1 MEEDSQVERGP
12 TQSTESRGKVCSSS
26 SSDSASNDNA
36 SSPATLP
43 SVSSNNN
50 TSATSSSSS
59 TIVQQHNSSVISSSS
74 FNANASIPPSML
86 STSVNGI
93 NVSLTLVQQNDDNGN
108 DASTLVQQYDTAN
121 SSMPLSS
128 LPSTL
133 VQQYDTANSS
143 LPLSSLPPT
152 FVQQYDTTNSS
163 LPLSSLPHYE
173 SSHNSCS
180 FDCCGSHFSDDL
192 FLPRGGGDDGYDG
205 QGQQQSNTFTS
216 WDNNDGSDNES
227 GSDSDEVDL
236 PYKCTDPRFID
247 NDVEEGMAGP
257 TDGNDKA
264 LKVAISHSL
273 EELCHTCGVRLET
286 DEVKIV
292 DPMCSGDFDLWI
304 HLHCWEVKN
313 PQIVQ
318 LFGGI
323 NNNRI
328 LRAFSEAIAGGL
340 LQGWQQ
346 LQCNQRYQVLS
357 HIFYTNQSFTLTA
370 RDIIT
375 HFKCAKPG
383 CTFCQHPNDCSYHSI
398 QKCIHPELP
407 LIKCRNDACDN
418 VMHDGCVIGFQYS
431 FGLEEQRPFVCFSCH
446 PGDRNL
452 FTSST
457 QQRDDTERQT
467 ASASTEASSNERS
480 NDVSSSTRAVS
491 RTRTRF

>member
-1 MEEDSQVERGP
+1 
-12 TQSTESRGKVCSSS
+12 
-26 SSDSASNDNA
+26 
-36 SSPATLP
+36 
-43 SVSSNNN
+43 
-50 TSATSSSSS
+50 
-59 TIVQQHNSSVISSSS
+59 
-74 FNANASIPPSML
+74 
-86 STSVNGI
+86 
-93 NVSLTLVQQNDDNGN
+93 
-108 DASTLVQQYDTAN
+108 
-121 SSMPLSS
+121 
-128 LPSTL
+128 
-133 VQQYDTANSS
+133 
-143 LPLSSLPPT
+143 
-152 FVQQYDTTNSS
+152 
-163 LPLSSLPHYE
+163 
-173 SSHNSCS
+173 
-180 FDCCGSHFSDDL
+180 
-192 FLPRGGGDDGYDG
+192 
-205 QGQQQSNTFTS
+205 
-216 WDNNDGSDNES
+216 
-227 GSDSDEVDL
+227 
-236 PYKCTDPRFID
+236 
-247 NDVEEGMAGP
+247 
-257 TDGNDKA
+257 
-264 LKVAISHSL
+264 
-273 EELCHTCGVRLET
+273 
-286 DEVKIV
+286 
-292 DPMCSGDFDLWI
+292 MCSGDFDLWI

-431 FGLEEQRPFVCFSCH
+431 FGLEEQRPFVCFGCH

-457 QQRDDTERQT
+457 QQRDDTERHT

-480 NDVSSSTRAVS
+480 PQVRFPNMTQGVEEASCVMSELSLRAPEGASACSWRAPSRRCEETTGRSSGC
-491 RTRTRF
+491 